1 MAGCGRKE
9 KEKDKMNEKLIKIKH
24 DKLNAFDNVIQLAI
38 ELLPNSSPNVFEL
51 IQTAFTEYEKQED
64 EEHKFVKKHSPKDYT
79 LLYILFTSK
88 TIADIYWAL
97 PEEVKTLWNAVP
109 ELKEWKEEFR

>member
-1 MAGCGRKE
+1 MADSGR

-24 DKLNAFDNVIQLAI
+24 DKLNAFDNVIRLAM

-51 IQTAFTEYEKQED
+51 MQTAFTKYEKLEN

-79 LLYILFTSK
+79 LLYILFTHK

-97 PEEVKTLWNAVP
+97 PAEVKELWNAVP
-109 ELKEWKEEFR
+109 ALDSWRREFR